1 MVSIYEHNLFSN
13 VNTVHINFTYPTA
26 IIYYHKNVSEQHILI
41 HLATITIKSIFIFT
55 HTDTHMHKYIKSNN
69 HPFTSTCSEE
79 KGALSFLIIYYIQGY
94 FPEKE
99 TFFQTQTFV
108 IRPR

>member
-1 MVSIYEHNLFSN
+1 MKINLEHVIYLFLMKIFQKSISAYL
-13 VNTVHINFTYPTA
+13 T
-26 IIYYHKNVSEQHILI
+26 
-41 HLATITIKSIFIFT
+41 TITIKSIFIITQIDIHT
-55 HTDTHMHKYIKSNN
+55 HVDTYNQKNTILPQRVYVRKAL
-69 HPFTSTCSEE
+69 C
-79 KGALSFLIIYYIQGY
+79 LSFSIIIYYIQGY